1 MLGSPAVVSVTKPAY
16 SGDWRVEAA
25 RLLEKSRSLSKEKR
39 IILNYF
45 MKNISVGDIRSV
57 LDLEKKGVK
66 NAEELIE
73 EMLEEGFLEKATDC
87 YNLSYPLRMYI
98 FSREK

>member
-1 MLGSPAVVSVTKPAY
+1 MATRRVS
-16 SGDWRVEAA
+16 GEWQ
-25 RLLEKSRSLSKEKR
+25 LLASKLLSKSKSLSKQKK

-45 MKNISVGDIRSV
+45 MKNISVGDLRSIM
-57 LDLEKKGVK
+57 DLEKKGVK

-73 EMLEEGFLEKATDC
+73 EMIKEGFLEKGTDC

-98 FSREK
+98 FSKER